1 MKKNEDFKYI
11 TDVNYLLN
19 LLYSLY
25 EKYIGSRKPIDGEC
39 RYVLRFYNDGVSI
52 RDKRH
57 KRPIIAFYG
66 PYDYGAKFIFK
77 NYNDMEY
84 FYSKYYNLFNMI
96 EKNGRMHMI
105 Y

>member
-25 EKYIGSRKPIDGEC
+25 KKYIGSWQPIDGED

-52 RDKRH
+52 RDKRY
-57 KRPIIAFYG
+57 KRPIIAFCG
-66 PYDYGAKFIFK
+66 PYDYGSKFVFK
-77 NYNDMEY
+77 DYVDMEY
-84 FYSKYYNLFNMI
+84 FYSKYYNLLNII
-96 EKNGRMHMI
+96 E
-105 Y
+105 

>member
-25 EKYIGSRKPIDGEC
+25 EKYIGLWKPIDGEY
-39 RYVLRFYNDGVSI
+39 RYILCFYNDGVSI
-52 RDKRH
+52 RDKRY
-57 KRPIIAFYG
+57 KRQIIAFYG
-66 PYDYGAKFIFK
+66 PYDYGFKFVFK
-77 NYNDMEY
+77 DYNNMEY

-96 EKNGRMHMI
+96 EKMGGCI
-105 Y
+105 

>member
-1 MKKNEDFKYI
+1 MEKNKDFEYI
-11 TDVNYLLN
+11 TDINYLLN

-25 EKYIGSRKPIDGEC
+25 EKYIGSWKPIDGEC

-52 RDKRH
+52 RNKRY

-66 PYDYGAKFIFK
+66 PYDHGSKFVFK
-77 NYNDMEY
+77 YYVDMEY

-96 EKNGRMHMI
+96 EKMGGCI
-105 Y
+105 